1 MQRSPGA
8 HARTRA
14 RAPAA
19 VRRRQRSCTAALGAA
34 RMPGRGCGRF
44 GWRQDSLSLLK
55 SSACQSPHP
64 SHRRVSVWAGAPH
77 RARVNG
83 GGEAARRA
91 APQSAGRG
99 LLRGRPAPSAPR
111 AAPHM
116 PAHRLTPRTAQPTP
130 PPHPTVEPGPTWN
143 ALTRANMAAVWAAFQ
158 IRGATTNSSIYYKTK
173 DLPRRG
179 VAAGQRKSRCAS
191 RRSVGL
197 LLQDV
202 CGAPARKRRT
212 RDAAGQCVTVTAAAR
227 SREVGRL
234 PSAVVCAACARLRP
248 RPAHAAGQEGLQR
261 HANGVR
267 AVAGWTPSTSSG
279 STTSSPSS
287 SR

>member
-64 SHRRVSVWAGAPH
+64 PHRRVSVWAGAPH

-158 IRGATTNSSIYYKTK
+158 IRGATTNSS
-173 DLPRRG
+173 
-179 VAAGQRKSRCAS
+179 
-191 RRSVGL
+191 
-197 LLQDV
+197 LLQDEGSSSARCSSRSAKIPLRV
-202 CGAPARKRRT
+202 SAVGTARRVWSAGTQEAHKRCSRAMRHCHRRRPIARGRPPAICSCLRCLRTPAPAARARSR
-212 RDAAGQCVTVTAAAR
+212 AGGSAAAR
-227 SREVGRL
+227 
-234 PSAVVCAACARLRP
+234 
-248 RPAHAAGQEGLQR
+248 
-261 HANGVR
+261 
-267 AVAGWTPSTSSG
+267 
-279 STTSSPSS
+279 
-287 SR
+287 